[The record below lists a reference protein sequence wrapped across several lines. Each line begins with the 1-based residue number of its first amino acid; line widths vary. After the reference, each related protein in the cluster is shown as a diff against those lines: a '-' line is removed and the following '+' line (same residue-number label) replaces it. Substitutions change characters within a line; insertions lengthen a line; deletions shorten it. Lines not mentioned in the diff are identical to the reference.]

1 VKRILLA
8 LAGVAIAAASLAQLT
23 KYKDWDKSPE
33 AYFLTSGERADW
45 KKVAT
50 DQDAEQFIAT
60 YWAKRGGEAFKQE
73 IARRIA
79 AADQQF
85 KLARYRRGAE
95 SVRGHLLVVLGP
107 PSRVSQQRAQDNQA
121 DDTGGVTA
129 PAIDTRFQETSSSV
143 LYTWTYDKA
152 RLDPSLGISELKAQ
166 INVDNQRGLD
176 ELRNGSQAEK
186 AMATVAEKSIVNPN
200 ATVNPANAAAAAASP
215 AVQAPS
221 ASAAAPPAGA
231 TAAAP
236 GRPGGAP
243 ATSGA
248 PAAGGAPAT
257 GAPAAAGA
265 AAAAP
270 PPPPAAA
277 LPLPDAVKSALVA
290 SAPKGSGEAGFWS
303 GVFRSNSGDSF
314 LAVQFYLPSDKQS
327 LSPGAPLKLGG
338 MIEDQSGKE
347 VQSFWEDANF
357 SEVAEGNRKD
367 RVVDRSV
374 ALPPGTYKG
383 TFGVFA
389 AEGQPPVT
397 AATVPFEL
405 PAPSSDFQVSPLILS
420 SGLVPLTRRP
430 GPTDPFVFGTE
441 KPIKVEPKGDHNF
454 SKQDSLWYFY
464 AVANP
469 GLPAGAAAPAPAAG
483 AAPAAAPTPA
493 ATPAAGAAAPAPGAA
508 APGAAPA
515 EASAAAAKPRIMT
528 RINVQRDG
536 QDAFAPFTGPA
547 DMQPIGPSYFATGS
561 EIPLASFEPGY
572 YTFIINVRDL
582 NAARGSAANKGLERK
597 QDFVVLMP
605 DGSLPARKAAAA
617 PAPAAKATPKK
628 P

>member
-1 VKRILLA
+1 MKKILMALAGLA
-8 LAGVAIAAASLAQLT
+8 LAATSLAQLT
-23 KYKDWDKSPE
+23 KYKDWDKGPE
-33 AYFLTSGERADW
+33 AYFLTSAERAEW

-50 DQDAEQFIAT
+50 DQDAEQFIAL
-60 YWAKRGGEAFKQE
+60 YWAKRGGEPFKQE

-107 PSRVSQQRAQDNQA
+107 PSRVSQQRAQENQV

-129 PAIDTRFQETSSSV
+129 PAIDPRFQDNGTAV
-143 LYTWTYDKA
+143 TYTWTYDKT
-152 RLDPSLGISELKAQ
+152 RLDPSIGLNELRVQIS
-166 INVDNQRGLD
+166 VDTPRGTD
-176 ELRNGSQAEK
+176 ELRGGAQVEK
-186 AMATVAEKSIVNPN
+186 VMGTIAEKSIVNPN
-200 ATVNPANAAAAAASP
+200 ATVNPANAAAAAAPP

-221 ASAAAPPAGA
+221 GAG
-231 TAAAP
+231 TAA
-236 GRPGGAP
+236 GAP
-243 ATSGA
+243 AAGSAAKPPSGA
-248 PAAGGAPAT
+248 PAAGAPAAGAPA
-257 GAPAAAGA
+257 G

-270 PPPPAAA
+270 PPPAPAPV
-277 LPLPDAVKSALVA
+277 LPLPDAVKTALVA
-290 SAPKGSGEAGFWS
+290 AAPKGTGDAGFWS
-303 GVFRSNSGDSF
+303 GVFHSNAGDSF
-314 LAVQFYLPSDKQS
+314 LALQFYLPSDKQT
-327 LSPGAPLKLGG
+327 LSPGTPMKLGG
-338 MIEDQSGKE
+338 LVEDSSGKE

-357 SEVAEGNRKD
+357 SEVAEGTRKD
-367 RVVDRSV
+367 RVVDKSV
-374 ALPPGTYKG
+374 ALPPGSYKG

-389 AEGQPPVT
+389 AEGQPPV
-397 AATVPFEL
+397 ASSTVPFEL
-405 PAPSSDFQVSPLILS
+405 PPPSTDFNVSPLILS

-464 AVANP
+464 AVSNP
-469 GLPAGAAAPAPAAG
+469 GQPAGTPAGGTPAPAPAATPG
-483 AAPAAAPTPA
+483 A
-493 ATPAAGAAAPAPGAA
+493 AAAPAPGAT
-508 APGAAPA
+508 APGAPA
-515 EASAAAAKPRIMT
+515 AEPAAAAPAPKPRIMT

-547 DMQPIGPSYFATGS
+547 ELQAIGPNYYATGS

-572 YTFIINVRDL
+572 YTFMINVRDL
-582 NAARGSAANKGLERK
+582 NAPRGSAANKGIDRK

-605 DGSLPARKAAAA
+605 DGSVPAKKAAA
-617 PAPAAKATPKK
+617 PAPAAKPTPKK

>member
-1 VKRILLA
+1 MKKVLLA
-8 LAGVAIAAASLAQLT
+8 LAGLAIAASSLAQLT
-23 KYKDWDKSPE
+23 KYKDWDKGPE
-33 AYFLTSGERADW
+33 AYFMTATERADW
-45 KKVAT
+45 KKVAS
-50 DQDAEQFIAT
+50 DQDAEVFIAT
-60 YWAKRGGEAFKQE
+60 YYAKRGGEAFKQE

-85 KLARYRRGAE
+85 KGRRQKGSESARGRIFI
-95 SVRGHLLVVLGP
+95 VLGAP
-107 PSRVSQQRAQDNQA
+107 TRVLNSQPGASDGGA
-121 DDTGGVTA
+121 TPDTGLGAGGQMGDVGGSREQTW
-129 PAIDTRFQETSSSV
+129 
-143 LYTWTYDKA
+143 LYDRAKF
-152 RLDPSLGISELKAQ
+152 DPSWGIGEVRARIA
-166 INVDNQRGLD
+166 INVQAGND
-176 ELRNGSQAEK
+176 ELENKSDVDRAILI
-186 AMATVAEKSIVNPN
+186 MAEKSIVNPN
-200 ATVNPANAAAAAASP
+200 ATVNPAAAAAAAAAP

-221 ASAAAPPAGA
+221 AATGAAAAPAGG

-236 GRPGGAP
+236 ARPG
-243 ATSGA
+243 S
-248 PAAGGAPAT
+248 
-257 GAPAAAGA
+257 APAAAGA
-265 AAAAP
+265 PAAGAAAAP
-270 PPPPAAA
+270 PPPPAPAPVV
-277 LPLPDAVKSALVA
+277 PLPDAVKTALVA
-290 SAPKGSGEAGFWS
+290 AAPKGSGDAGFWS
-303 GVFRSNSGDSF
+303 GVFRANSGDSF
-314 LAVQFYLPSDKQS
+314 LAVQFYLPSDKQT
-327 LSPGAPLKLGG
+327 LSPGSPMKLGG
-338 MIEDQSGKE
+338 VVEDASGKE

-367 RVVDRSV
+367 RVIDKSV
-374 ALPPGTYKG
+374 ALPPGSYKG
-383 TFGVFA
+383 SFGVFT

-430 GPTDPFVFGTE
+430 GPNDPFVFGTE

-469 GLPAGAAAPAPAAG
+469 ALPAGAAAGAAG
-483 AAPAAAPTPA
+483 STAAPAPS
-493 ATPAAGAAAPAPGAA
+493 ATPAAGAAAAAPGAA

-515 EASAAAAKPRIMT
+515 DASAATAAKPRIMT

-547 DMQPIGPSYFATGS
+547 DMQPVGPSYFGTGS

-572 YTFIINVRDL
+572 YTFVINVRDL
-582 NAARGSAANKGLERK
+582 NAARGSAANKGIERK

-605 DGSLPARKAAAA
+605 DGSLPPKKAAAA
-617 PAPAAKATPKK
+617 PAPTAKPKK

>member
-1 VKRILLA
+1 VKKVLMA
-8 LAGVAIAAASLAQLT
+8 LAGLAFAATSLAQLT
-23 KYKDWDKSPE
+23 KYKDWDKGPE
-33 AYFLTSGERADW
+33 AYFLTSQERADW
-45 KKVAT
+45 KKVAN

-73 IARRIA
+73 VARRIA

-85 KLARYRRGAE
+85 KLARYHRGAE
-95 SVRGHLLVVLGP
+95 SVRGHVLIVLGP
-107 PSRVSQQRAQDNQA
+107 PSRVSQQRSQDNQA

-129 PAIDTRFQETSSSV
+129 PAIDTRFQDNGNAT

-152 RLDPSLGISELKAQ
+152 RLDPSLGLTELRAQ

-176 ELRNGSQAEK
+176 ELRNGAQVEK
-186 AMATVAEKSIVNPN
+186 VMSTIAEKSIVNPN
-200 ATVNPANAAAAAASP
+200 ATVSAAAAAAAAAPP

-221 ASAAAPPAGA
+221 ASSAAPAPAGG

-236 GRPGGAP
+236 ARPA
-243 ATSGA
+243 GA
-248 PAAGGAPAT
+248 PAAGAP
-257 GAPAAAGA
+257 AAGA
-265 AAAAP
+265 AGAAGAGAASAAAAP
-270 PPPPAAA
+270 APAAA

-290 SAPKGSGEAGFWS
+290 AAPKGAGEAGFWS

-314 LAVQFYLPSDKQS
+314 LAVQFYLPSDKQT
-327 LSPGAPLKLGG
+327 LSPGSPLKLGG
-338 MIEDQSGKE
+338 VVEDASGKE

-367 RVVDRSV
+367 RVVDKSV
-374 ALPPGTYKG
+374 TLPAGSYKG
-383 TFGVFA
+383 TFGVFT

-405 PAPSSDFQVSPLILS
+405 PASSSEFQVSPLILS
-420 SGLVPLTRRP
+420 AGLVPLTRRP

-454 SKQDSLWYFY
+454 AKSDSLWYFY

-469 GLPAGAAAPAPAAG
+469 GLPAAPAGGEGTPAAS
-483 AAPAAAPTPA
+483 PTPA
-493 ATPAAGAAAPAPGAA
+493 AAAAPGAA

-515 EASAAAAKPRIMT
+515 DASAAAPAVKPRIMT

-547 DMQPIGPSYFATGS
+547 DMQPIGPAYFGTGS

-572 YTFIINVRDL
+572 YTFVINVRDL
-582 NAARGSAANKGLERK
+582 NAARGSAANKGIERK

-605 DGSLPARKAAAA
+605 DGSLPAKKAAA
-617 PAPAAKATPKK
+617 PAAPAKPKK

>member
-1 VKRILLA
+1 MA
-8 LAGVAIAAASLAQLT
+8 LAGLAIAATSLAQLT
-23 KYKDWDKSPE
+23 KYKDWDKGPE
-33 AYFLTSGERADW
+33 AYFMTSAEHADW

-50 DQDAEQFIAT
+50 DQDAEQFIAV

-85 KLARYRRGAE
+85 KGRRQKGSESARGRIFI
-95 SVRGHLLVVLGP
+95 VLGTP
-107 PSRVSQQRAQDNQA
+107 TRVLNSQPGASDGGA
-121 DDTGGVTA
+121 TPDTGLGA
-129 PAIDTRFQETSSSV
+129 PGSMGEVGGAREQTW
-143 LYTWTYDKA
+143 LYDHAKF
-152 RLDPSLGISELKAQ
+152 DPSWGVGEVRARIAVNAQ
-166 INVDNQRGLD
+166 VGND
-176 ELRNGSQAEK
+176 ELENKSDVDRAI
-186 AMATVAEKSIVNPN
+186 AVVAEKSIVNPN
-200 ATVNPANAAAAAASP
+200 ATVNPAAAAAAAASP

-221 ASAAAPPAGA
+221 AATGAATAPPG
-231 TAAAP
+231 TA
-236 GRPGGAP
+236 GAP
-243 ATSGA
+243 ARPGSA
-248 PAAGGAPAT
+248 PAAGGAPAAS
-257 GAPAAAGA
+257 APAAG

-270 PPPPAAA
+270 PPPPAPAA
-277 LPLPDAVKSALVA
+277 IVPLPEAVKTALVA
-290 SAPKGSGEAGFWS
+290 AAPKGAGDAGFWS
-303 GVFRSNSGDSF
+303 GVFHANSGDNF
-314 LAVQFYLPSDKQS
+314 LAIQFYLPSDKQT
-327 LSPGAPLKLGG
+327 LSPGSPLKLGG
-338 MIEDQSGKE
+338 LVEDASGKE

-357 SEVAEGNRKD
+357 SEISEGARKD
-367 RVVDRSV
+367 RVIDKSV
-374 ALPPGTYKG
+374 ALPAGSYKG
-383 TFGVFA
+383 TFGVFT

-397 AATVPFEL
+397 TASVPFEL
-405 PAPSSDFQVSPLILS
+405 PAASSDFQVSPLILS
-420 SGLVPLTRRP
+420 AGLVPLTKRP

-469 GLPAGAAAPAPAAG
+469 GVPAGE

-493 ATPAAGAAAPAPGAA
+493 APAAAPAPGAA

-515 EASAAAAKPRIMT
+515 DASAAPAPKPRIMT

-547 DMQPIGPSYFATGS
+547 DMQPVGPSYYGTGS

-572 YTFIINVRDL
+572 YTFVINVRDM
-582 NAARGSAANKGLERK
+582 NAARGSNANKGIERK

-605 DGSLPARKAAAA
+605 DGSLPAKKAAA
-617 PAPAAKATPKK
+617 PAAPAKPKK